1 MQGVGSMM
9 TGSDRERPAKVQLLN
24 RTEMQKKNKKAMGSA
39 QCAAATASSAQSTQK
54 NMQYAQYR
62 NRQRHGWAAE
72 DANAMADRLKGK
84 RVDQV
89 GRDNSAN
96 GADRIV
102 NGVKIQTKYC
112 KTASESVGA
121 AFSKETGT
129 YRYEGMKLE
138 VPKDQY
144 EDAVKIMA
152 EKIRQ
157 GKVPGVSNPDA
168 ARSMVRKGS
177 VTYRQA
183 GRIAKAGNLDSIRF
197 DAKTQ
202 LATSGMTAALSGTTT
217 YVRARKNGLSKG
229 KALKEAGK
237 SAAVSGGTAMAVG
250 VGTQQLLRTSAG
262 RSMAAAGTVVSR
274 KAVDAVCRSA
284 AGRKVVEQTASRIAG
299 QQVAGQAAENVIARG
314 MRTNM
319 VTGTV
324 MLAAQTI
331 PDAVK
336 VCRGKMSGGQFAEN
350 LVSNGAGI
358 GGGYAG
364 ATAGAAI
371 GTAIFP
377 GVGTA
382 IGGFV
387 GGLAGGIATSGAAR
401 GVCRLFR
408 K

>member
-1 MQGVGSMM
+1 M
-9 TGSDRERPAKVQLLN
+9 
-24 RTEMQKKNKKAMGSA
+24 
-39 QCAAATASSAQSTQK
+39 
-54 NMQYAQYR
+54 
-62 NRQRHGWAAE
+62 
-72 DANAMADRLKGK
+72 
-84 RVDQV
+84 
-89 GRDNSAN
+89 
-96 GADRIV
+96 
-102 NGVKIQTKYC
+102 KIQTKYC
-112 KTASESVGA
+112 KTAGESVGA
-121 AFSKETGT
+121 ALNKETGT

-144 EDAVKIMA
+144 EEAVKM
-152 EKIRQ
+152 IRQ

-197 DAKTQ
+197 DAKKQ
-202 LATSGMTAALSGTTT
+202 LATCGMTAALSGATT
-217 YVRARKNGLSKG
+217 YVRARKDGLSKG

-237 SAAVSGGTAMAVG
+237 NAAASGGTAMVVG
-250 VGTQQLLRTSAG
+250 VGTQQFLRTSVG
-262 RSMAAAGTVVSR
+262 RNMATAGTVVSR

-299 QQVAGQAAENVIARG
+299 QQVAGQAAKNVIARG

-324 MLAAQTI
+324 MLTAQTI

-350 LVSNGAGI
+350 LASNGAGI

-377 GVGTA
+377 SVGTA
-382 IGGFV
+382 IGGFI
-387 GGLAGGIATSGAAR
+387 GGLAGGMASSGAVR

>member
-1 MQGVGSMM
+1 
-9 TGSDRERPAKVQLLN
+9 
-24 RTEMQKKNKKAMGSA
+24 MGSA

-54 NMQYAQYR
+54 NMQYTKYR

-112 KTASESVGA
+112 QTASESVGA
-121 AFSKETGT
+121 AFNNETGT

-202 LATSGMTAALSGTTT
+202 LATSGMTAVFSGATT
-217 YVRARKNGLSKG
+217 YVRARKKGLSKG
-229 KALKEAGK
+229 MALKEAGK
-237 SAAVSGGTAMAVG
+237 SAAVSGGTAMVVG

-299 QQVAGQAAENVIARG
+299 QQVAGQAAKNVIARG

-336 VCRGKMSGGQFAEN
+336 VCRGKMSVGQFAEN

-382 IGGFV
+382 IGGFI
-387 GGLAGGIATSGAAR
+387 GGLAGGKASSGAVR
-401 GVCRLFR
+401 RVCHLFR